1 MDQLE
6 HIGRYQLL
14 ARLAT
19 GGMAEIFLA
28 RQTGIGG
35 FEKLVVVKRILPQL
49 AREQAFVE
57 MFLDEA
63 VIAAQLNHPNVVQ
76 IYDLGESERSYYI
89 AMEYLEGESLGHLVS
104 EGVRQ
109 GQPLGPGLA
118 ANLIAQVC
126 DGLHYAHTLEDEQG
140 RPLGIVH
147 RDISP
152 HNVIVLFSGTA
163 KLVDFG
169 IAKAATKVHQTQ
181 VGTLKGKLTYM
192 SPEQCLGK
200 TVDSRSDLFSLGVV
214 LWELLAR
221 KRLFKRDAEPAII
234 RAIVDEPIPE
244 VRQVRDDVPQAL
256 AAVVER
262 ALQKEPGARFASAA
276 EMAAALRDFMHQA
289 DQDASPQAV
298 EGYALAVLGDQSRTK
313 KRLLEQIRRGGAAA
327 TPARQ
332 LKPKSD
338 SIPSRARAES
348 AAQLAAMA
356 EAATRIRTEDEDLA
370 VPPAAGGVRW
380 LRPLLIGLLLCA
392 AGGLGLWWLFGQPAT
407 GPQAPAAVEPPPADE
422 PPPAP
427 QPEPALQSEPEPD
440 DQSEPEPAPRPRPD
454 PARLAVRSTPE
465 GCTVQLDGRALEPP
479 TPIDELEVEPDVE
492 HRVTVRCADHQ
503 PSEQRFAARPGER
516 VSLAFAPAPA
526 AAPPRQRPQAEARGG
541 KQNRPKSRPKPK
553 PETRSRSRP
562 EPRPAPARAAAGKLN
577 LNTKPWSEVSLGGRK
592 LGITPLLGIELPA
605 GQHDLLCVN
614 PGRGISKTIR
624 VTIEPGETTS
634 LSLKLP

>member
-14 ARLAT
+14 ARLAS

-35 FEKLVVVKRILPQL
+35 FEKLVVVKRILPHL

-298 EGYALAVLGDQSRTK
+298 EGYALAVLGDQARTK

-427 QPEPALQSEPEPD
+427 QPEPALQSEPQPD
-440 DQSEPEPAPRPRPD
+440 DQSEPEPAPKRRPD

-465 GCTVQLDGRALEPP
+465 GCTVQLDGRALDRP
-479 TPIDELEVEPDVE
+479 TPIDELKVEPGAE

-526 AAPPRQRPQAEARGG
+526 AKPPRSRPPAATRTGRRS
-541 KQNRPKSRPKPK
+541 RPGPAPEPGTPAGAKPRPKP
-553 PETRSRSRP
+553 
-562 EPRPAPARAAAGKLN
+562 APAARGQLN

>member
-1 MDQLE
+1 MDELE
-6 HIGRYQLL
+6 PIGRYQLL
-14 ARLAT
+14 ARLAS

-35 FEKLVVVKRILPQL
+35 FEKLVAVKRILPQL

-76 IYDLGESERSYYI
+76 IYDLGESESSYYI

-109 GQPLGPGLA
+109 GQPLGPGLT

-169 IAKAATKVHQTQ
+169 IAKAASKVHQTQ

-200 TVDSRSDLFSLGVV
+200 AVDSRSDLFSLGVV

-262 ALQKEPGARFASAA
+262 ALQREPGARFASAA

-289 DQDASPQAV
+289 AQDASPQAV
-298 EGYALAVLGDQSRTK
+298 EHYALAVLGDRARTK
-313 KRLLEQIRRGGAAA
+313 KRLLEQIRRGAAAA

-348 AAQLAAMA
+348 ATQLAAMA

-370 VPPAAGGVRW
+370 VPPAAGGRRW
-380 LRPLLIGLLLCA
+380 LRALLIGLLLCA

-407 GPQAPAAVEPPPADE
+407 GPDSPSAVEPPPADE

-427 QPEPALQSEPEPD
+427 QPEPAHQ
-440 DQSEPEPAPRPRPD
+440 PEPAPEPSPG
-454 PARLAVRSTPE
+454 PARLSVRSTPA
-465 GCTVQLDGRALEPP
+465 GCTVQLDGRALDAP
-479 TPIDELEVEPDVE
+479 TPIEELEIEPGAE
-492 HRVTVRCADHQ
+492 HRVTVLCADHQ
-503 PSEQRFAARPGER
+503 PSEQRFGARPGER

-526 AAPPRQRPQAEARGG
+526 AKPPR
-541 KQNRPKSRPKPK
+541 NRPPAETRTGRRSRPRPKPR
-553 PETRSRSRP
+553 PETSPGP
-562 EPRPAPARAAAGKLN
+562 EPQSKPARAARGQLN